1 MVECHARRFLE
12 PETTCLV
19 VHEVSTNTGGIK
31 HDRDIVTRK
40 LRSRTDAGKHQNLRR
55 VYGAPAKGVRFSFT
69 ITYQSD
75 SHARDDDLL
84 GRPCAELGS
93 QFAHARFAGKLN
105 TNCTWDT
112 TGGVKKNLGDTGV
125 GDDLQIWASK
135 DLISEVCRLGRHT
148 SALAINVCHYGSIFN
163 TC

>member
-1 MVECHARRFLE
+1 MVERHSRRFLE

-19 VHEVSTNTGGIK
+19 VQEVGTNTGGIK

-40 LRSRTDAGKHQNLRR
+40 LRSWTNAGKHQDLRR
-55 VYGAPAKGVRFSFT
+55 VYGASAKGYQISFT
-69 ITYQSD
+69 IIYQSD
-75 SHARDDDLL
+75 GHARDDDLL

-93 QFAHARFAGKLN
+93 QFAHTRLAGKLN
-105 TNCTWDT
+105 TSCTWDT

-148 SALAINVCHYGSIFN
+148 SALAVDVCH
-163 TC
+163 